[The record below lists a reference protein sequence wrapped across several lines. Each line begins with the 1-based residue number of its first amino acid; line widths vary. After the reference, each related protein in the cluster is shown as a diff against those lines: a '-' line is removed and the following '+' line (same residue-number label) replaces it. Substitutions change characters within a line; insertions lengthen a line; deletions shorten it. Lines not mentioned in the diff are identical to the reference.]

1 MNLLERIEAGM
12 KESLKSGD
20 KDRSETLKMLKSDMM
35 YEKGKTGKDLTEE
48 QMQES
53 VMRGAKRRKESI
65 REYEAAGRKDLAD
78 KEAVELKIIEE
89 FLPAQM
95 SFEDVEKAVDKIL
108 RGNKSPQGFLLK
120 SAEIYSCKIVIHC
133 FSSSYLF
140 NRSVLFEK
148 KFSRS

>member
-20 KDRSETLKMLKSDMM
+20 KDRLETLKMLKSDMM
-35 YEKGKTGKDLTEE
+35 YEKGKTGQDLTDD

-53 VMRGAKRRKESI
+53 VMRASKKRKESI

-89 FLPAQM
+89 FLPKQM
-95 SFEDVEKAVDKIL
+95 SLDEIEKAVDKIISAA
-108 RGNKSPQGFLLK
+108 GEVTQKDFGKIMGMASKELK
-120 SAEIYSCKIVIHC
+120 GKADGAMIKDIVQ
-133 FSSSYLF
+133 
-140 NRSVLFEK
+140 K
-148 KFSRS
+148 KLEGK

>member
-20 KDRSETLKMLKSDMM
+20 KDRSGTLKMLKSDMM
-35 YEKGKTGKDLTEE
+35 YEKGKTGQDLSDE

-53 VMRGAKRRKESI
+53 VIRQAKKRKESI
-65 REYEAAGRKDLAD
+65 REYDAAGRKDLSD

-95 SFEDVEKAVDKIL
+95 SPEEIEKAVDKIL
-108 RGNKSPQGFLLK
+108 SSAGEVSQKEFGKIMGMASKELK
-120 SAEIYSCKIVIHC
+120 GKADGAIIKEIVQKR
-133 FSSSYLF
+133 L
-140 NRSVLFEK
+140 EGK
-148 KFSRS
+148 